1 MPNFLD
7 KNALRTAFLPLPED
21 RILAVQ
27 GKLAENLR
35 RLESYRFCRQIFID
49 PSLLLRQ
56 ARINALL
63 DGKELVMPAAGLKDG
78 FYLLKPF
85 SVPFKKLIMAV
96 TYKGLAHY
104 GRLLGAKEISSLN
117 ISLLLGESLAVD
129 RRGHRLG
136 DGQGFFDL
144 AVALLNELGGVA
156 AGCQVVAAIDD
167 AAKVVAS
174 IPRDPWD
181 VKCAKIIGPAGC
193 EELGDFSPVTGLHWE
208 ELPPERI
215 KRMAPLRQLRATEN
229 RLGGPGDDRL
239 LSRLP

>member
-1 MPNFLD
+1 MSTIPD
-7 KNALRTAFLPLPED
+7 KNELRTAYPPLPED

-35 RLESYRFCRQIFID
+35 RLDSYRQCKQIFID

-85 SVPFKKLIMAV
+85 RVPFKKLIMAV

-117 ISLLLGESLAVD
+117 ISLLLGESWAVD

-144 AVALLNELGGVA
+144 AVALLNELDGIA

-167 AAKVVAS
+167 AAKIVESV
-174 IPRDPWD
+174 PPDPWD
-181 VKCAKIIGPAGC
+181 VKCAKIIGPAGS
-193 EELGDFSPVTGLHWE
+193 EEVCDFSPVARLYWE
-208 ELPPERI
+208 EIPPERV
-215 KRMAPLRQLRATEN
+215 KRMSPLWKLWGN
-229 RLGGPGDDRL
+229 KK
-239 LSRLP
+239 